1 VAGGGV
7 IGEFFHKGLKVTD
20 EDASRIGR
28 ELAAGHAAVGVL
40 AWDSDTKAVA
50 SKLTQL
56 GGTPHTHEVTELAE
70 SH

>member
-1 VAGGGV
+1 MSGGGV
-7 IGEFFHKGLKVTD
+7 IGEFFHKGLKVSD

-28 ELAAGHAAVGVL
+28 EFAAGHTAVGVL

-50 SKLTQL
+50 GKLTQL
-56 GGTPHTHEVTELAE
+56 GGIPRTHEVAELAE